1 MNNNSEFFDQILPFE
16 IIKSEIK
23 RAIFLA
29 FSFLILTLIIFFSSN
44 FFPEKLPPRFFD
56 YVGGLEL
63 RILFIGLLSF
73 FTIYEFFQTWLLK
86 QYLKNKKVIPE
97 VYRYISAIIEISFP
111 TFSIFVIS
119 KVIDIPVYGLHL
131 PQVFLYFIFILLSCL
146 RLSAN
151 LCLFTSLI
159 AVIEF
164 GILSR
169 FLLRSSIEMDVAPI
183 FKNIGIIAIKNIF
196 LVLGGLIAA
205 FVTIQIKK
213 QLKKSLIAMKEKD
226 QVLHIFGQHVSPKVV
241 NKLLDQPKEFKSE
254 LKNVC
259 VLFLDIR
266 NFTKFSENKN
276 PEEVVNYLNYI
287 YSPMIDII
295 NEYNGLINK
304 FLGDG
309 LMAIFGA
316 PLEDID
322 HAKNAVLA
330 SKKIVE
336 KVNEMEEKNL
346 IPPTKIGI
354 GLHEGQVLTGNIG
367 SSRRK
372 EYTVIGEVV
381 NLASRIET
389 LNKKFNSNILISEKV
404 NNLLENEKG
413 QSLGKIEIEGL
424 RQKMEV
430 FKVQ

>member
-1 MNNNSEFFDQILPFE
+1 MNNNSEFFDQILRIE
-16 IIKSEIK
+16 IIKSEVK
-23 RAIFLA
+23 RAVFLTY
-29 FSFLILTLIIFFSSN
+29 FFLFLTLIIFFSSA
-44 FFPEKLPPRFFD
+44 FVPEKLPPRFFD
-56 YVGGLEL
+56 DVGGFEL
-63 RILFIGLLSF
+63 RVVSIGLLSF
-73 FTIYEFFQTWLLK
+73 FTIYELFQTWLLK
-86 QYLKNKKVIPE
+86 TYLKNKKVFPE
-97 VYRYISAIIEISFP
+97 IYRYLSAFIEISFP
-111 TFSIFVIS
+111 TFSIFVFS
-119 KVIDIPVYGLHL
+119 KVIEIPVYGLHL

-146 RLSAN
+146 RLSPN

-159 AVIEF
+159 AAIEF

-169 FLLRSSIEMDVAPI
+169 LLLKNTLEMEVAPI
-183 FKNIGIIAIKNIF
+183 FKNIGIIATKNIF

-205 FVTIQIKK
+205 FVTTQIKK

-241 NKLLDQPKEFKSE
+241 NKLLDQSKEFKSE

-276 PEEVVNYLNYI
+276 PEVVVSYLNFI
-287 YSPMIDII
+287 FSPMIDII
-295 NEYNGLINK
+295 NEHNGLINK

-330 SKKIVE
+330 SKSIVQKI
-336 KVNEMEEKNL
+336 NELEIKGL

-354 GLHEGQVLTGNIG
+354 GLHEGRVLTGNIG
-367 SSRRK
+367 SSSRK

-381 NLASRIET
+381 NLASRIES
-389 LNKKFNSNILISEKV
+389 LNKKFDTNILISEKV
-404 NNLLENEKG
+404 FKLLDSEKAK
-413 QSLGKIEIEGL
+413 SLGKVEISGIQ
-424 RQKMEV
+424 QKMEIYEI
-430 FKVQ
+430 